1 MEALCRQEIVELH
14 QFFQGWYR
22 GELANSEPQFAR
34 FARVLAANFTMITP
48 TGSLNHREAIL
59 TMVRH
64 NYGSWRERNGR
75 IWIENI
81 VLRWQDEGNC
91 LLTYEEWQEL
101 DEHIT
106 ARLSSALFCSYYDAT
121 HDTQAAQWVHLHETW
136 LPTGEA

>member
-22 GELANSEPQFAR
+22 GELDGTDAQFNR
-34 FARVLAANFTMITP
+34 FARVLADDFTIITP
-48 TGSLNHREAIL
+48 TGSLNRREATL
-59 TMVRH
+59 AMVRRNH
-64 NYGSWRERNGR
+64 GLWRERNGR

-81 VLRWQDEGNC
+81 VLRWQDEGHR

-101 DEHIT
+101 DDHIT
-106 ARLSSALFCSYYDAT
+106 ARLSTVLFRSYYDAT
-121 HDTQAAQWVHLHETW
+121 HDAQAAQWVHLHETW